1 MAWTRARPR
10 AGEPVTAEPT
20 SPERSSAASSSE
32 PASGEPAADFEA
44 ALAEL
49 EEILRGLDRE
59 DLRLDEALAL
69 FERGVARLRA
79 ARTILEQARGS
90 VEELIADAA
99 GELRT
104 VELET
109 AEPAAGDDG

>member
-1 MAWTRARPR
+1 M
-10 AGEPVTAEPT
+10 TAEPT

-44 ALAEL
+44 TLAEL